1 MPQFQ
6 LPGRPGSRLSPF
18 QIIILGFAG
27 IILTGAIL
35 LTIPLSAADGRFTSF
50 SDALFTSVSAV
61 CVTGLV
67 VCDTATSWSAF
78 GQAVILVLIQIGGL
92 GVVTAAASLV
102 MLTGKNLSLKQRST
116 LQEAVSAP
124 QMGGIAG
131 FTKFILRVTFITEL
145 AGALVMLPVF
155 VRDYGPRGVW
165 MALFHSV
172 SAFCNAGFDILGRPG
187 DLCPSLTGYAGD
199 PVISITIMLLIISGG
214 IGFVTWEDFLHRR
227 LNVRKY
233 RVQSRI
239 ILSATAF
246 LILVPAVLFYFL
258 EFSGRPVPERIL
270 ASFFQSVTAR
280 TAGFNTAPLNAM
292 SGAGQAVLIALM
304 LIGGSPGS
312 TAGGIKTTSFAVLW
326 ANTRAVLRR
335 QKEPQLF
342 SRRIAGDTVSQAS
355 ALMLLYLLLS
365 VTGALAISRAE
376 GIPAAACLYET
387 ASALGTVGLS
397 LGITSQL
404 GLLSRVVLMI
414 LMFLGRVGSLTI
426 AYAAFSSADS
436 RSSRFPHASVTVG

>member
-27 IILTGAIL
+27 IILTGAL
-35 LTIPLSAADGRFTSF
+35 LLITPLAAADGRAASF

-67 VCDTATSWSAF
+67 VCDTATRWSVF

-131 FTKFILRVTFITEL
+131 FTKFILKVTFFTEL

-155 VRDYGPRGVW
+155 ARDFGPRGVW

-172 SAFCNAGFDILGRPG
+172 SAFCNAGFDLLGRPG
-187 DLCPSLTGYAGD
+187 DLCPSLTAYTGS
-199 PVISITIMLLIISGG
+199 PVISLTVMLLIISGG
-214 IGFVTWEDFLHRR
+214 IGFVTWEDFLHRK
-227 LNVRKY
+227 LNIRRY

-239 ILSATAF
+239 ILSTTAF

-258 EFSGRPVPERIL
+258 EFSGLPVPERVL
-270 ASFFQSVTAR
+270 ASLFQSVTAR
-280 TAGFNTAPLNAM
+280 TAGFNTVPLNAM

-304 LIGGSPGS
+304 MVMVPVYFLVSNVVAVPCAYMLLGGALVFFVLSPVPAVQGFCGDGLAFLS
-312 TAGGIKTTSFAVLW
+312 GALNGWLEWVSSWPFGVVNWQPGPVETAMCYGLAVVLWWHYRQPDWRKLALCIVLAGGWAV
-326 ANTRAVLRR
+326 
-335 QKEPQLF
+335 
-342 SRRIAGDTVSQAS
+342 S
-355 ALMLLYLLLS
+355 
-365 VTGALAISRAE
+365 
-376 GIPAAACLYET
+376 GI
-387 ASALGTVGLS
+387 LS
-397 LGITSQL
+397 L
-404 GLLSRVVLMI
+404 
-414 LMFLGRVGSLTI
+414 
-426 AYAAFSSADS
+426 
-436 RSSRFPHASVTVG
+436 

>member
-27 IILTGAIL
+27 IILTGAL
-35 LTIPLSAADGRFTSF
+35 LLITPLAAADGRAASF

-67 VCDTATSWSAF
+67 VCDTATRWSAF

-124 QMGGIAG
+124 QMGGI
-131 FTKFILRVTFITEL
+131 
-145 AGALVMLPVF
+145 MLPVF
-155 VRDYGPRGVW
+155 ARDFGPRGVW

-172 SAFCNAGFDILGRPG
+172 SAFCNAGFDLLGRPG
-187 DLCPSLTGYAGD
+187 DLCPSLTAYTGS
-199 PVISITIMLLIISGG
+199 PVISLTVMLLIISGG
-214 IGFVTWEDFLHRR
+214 IGFVTWEDFLHRK
-227 LNVRKY
+227 LNIRRY

-239 ILSATAF
+239 ILSTTAF

-258 EFSGRPVPERIL
+258 EFSGLPVPERVL
-270 ASFFQSVTAR
+270 ASLFQSVTAR
-280 TAGFNTAPLNAM
+280 TAGFNTVPLNAM

-312 TAGGIKTTSFAVLW
+312 TAGGIKTTTFAVLW
-326 ANTRAVLRR
+326 ANTRAALRR
-335 QKEPQLF
+335 QKDPQLF
-342 SRRIAGDTVSQAS
+342 CRRIDGGTVGQAS
-355 ALMLLYLLLS
+355 ALMVLYLILAI
-365 VTGALAISRAE
+365 TGALVISRAE
-376 GIPAAACLYET
+376 GIPAGTCLYET

-397 LGITSQL
+397 LGITQQL
-404 GLLSRVVLMI
+404 GLLSRIILMI

-426 AYAAFSSADS
+426 AYAAFSSVDT
-436 RSSRFPHASVTVG
+436 RSSGFPHASVTVG